1 MAARR
6 FVRALLILA
15 LAFSCTAFGTSARA
29 NGRFPQAQVIESVP
43 GGDGTLLYMRT
54 TFGILVSHDAG
65 KSWRWI
71 CERALGYQGQW
82 DPPIAVT
89 RDGTLWV
96 GLDDGVVAVSRD
108 CETAR
113 SPEMQG
119 ETIKDFTTD
128 AQGETLWAIT
138 GRAGEKSALFRR
150 APAGKWEKLDAKG
163 LEDLNLLT
171 VDVAPSRSQRIYVSG
186 EPYEDIRG
194 RLYRS
199 DDGGKTF
206 TGGPNDLAAQGP
218 FFIAAVDPKD
228 PSRVLV
234 RHLHTT
240 GSDMLLTKDGGKTLT
255 NVLSMKSAMFG
266 FAKSP
271 DGATYWAASG
281 LAEHGIFESTDRGEH
296 FVHVGAHGVL
306 CLHAAA
312 GDRLFVCENTWKL
325 ESPIVGLSVDRGKTV
340 TTIAGFGDV
349 VGPVACA
356 SDAGAAAICAGEWPA
371 MRASLFPRVDAGAR
385 ATGAEE
391 PPPPKRS
398 CSCDAAG
405 AARDPDHAWLSAGLI
420 PLVAWVRAR
429 KRAGSRRDHSGRDR
443 SETDPP
449 PSR

>member
-1 MAARR
+1 MFA
-6 FVRALLILA
+6 
-15 LAFSCTAFGTSARA
+15 TAARA

-43 GGDGTLLYMRT
+43 GGDGTVLYMRT

-96 GLDDGVVAVSRD
+96 GLEDGVVAVRRD
-108 CETAR
+108 CDAER
-113 SPEMQG
+113 VPDMSGQ
-119 ETIKDFTTD
+119 TIKDFATD
-128 AQGETLWAIT
+128 ARGETLWAIA

-150 APAGKWEKLDAKG
+150 DPGGKWQRLDAKG

-171 VDVAPSRSQRIYVSG
+171 LDIAPSKNQRIYVSG

-240 GSDMLLTKDGGKTLT
+240 GSDMLLTKDGGKTFT

-266 FAKSP
+266 FAKSV
-271 DGATYWAASG
+271 DGSTYWAASG

-312 GDRLFVCENTWKL
+312 GDRLFVCENTWTLKA
-325 ESPIVGLSVDRGKTV
+325 PIVALSLDRGKTV
-340 TTIAGFGDV
+340 ETIAGFGDI
-349 VGPVACA
+349 
-356 SDAGAAAICAGEWPA
+356 AGAVECAPDGGAGAVCAGEWPA
-371 MRASLFPRVDAGAR
+371 MRATLFPRVDAGEPPSDA
-385 ATGAEE
+385 GAEP

-398 CSCDAAG
+398 CSCEAAG
-405 AARDPDHAWLSAGLI
+405 AAGGPDHAWLTAGLV
-420 PLVAWVRAR
+420 PLAAWVRAR
-429 KRAGSRRDHSGRDR
+429 KKSGSRRAHPGRR
-443 SETDPP
+443 
-449 PSR
+449 